1 MQPFEVLGLDTYM
14 VFVFQENLQKWLTDD
29 KARDQLVIRFGHDTE
44 VYWNDARQK
53 KPEPVHKR
61 SVSYICVSLEQCY
74 MFMLP
79 SSELMMLSSYAVL
92 DRELCAVVSNRYIPC
107 DTSQA
112 GGSCLGWC

>member
-1 MQPFEVLGLDTYM
+1 MFILFYSMQPFEVLGLDTYM

-61 SVSYICVSLEQCY
+61 SYWTESYVQWSPIGTYLVTLHKQGAAVWGGADT
-74 MFMLP
+74 FTR
-79 SSELMMLSSYAVL
+79 LM
-92 DRELCAVVSNRYIPC
+92 RYQH
-107 DTSQA
+107 SMV
-112 GGSCLGWC
+112 